1 MYLIFHLF
9 KKTQLEL
16 FIILGKLHVIFFS
29 HIQLLYN
36 TRQIPWV
43 LHDFVDCIYI
53 VFGWSLR
60 SDLSRQYKAKM
71 SELDLKRTE
80 VMRLSTDYEVKMKKK
95 EVCLI

>member
-1 MYLIFHLF
+1 M
-9 KKTQLEL
+9 
-16 FIILGKLHVIFFS
+16 
-29 HIQLLYN
+29 LYN
-36 TRQIPWV
+36 TRQMPWV
-43 LHDFVDCIYI
+43 LHDFVDCIYMYI